1 MPHPRTLTSTV
12 AGMTLEQI
20 LTFFREAEER
30 ERILAPDVLMPMIGE
45 LNVDELEE
53 LLVEDVDVRGVVM

>member
-1 MPHPRTLTSTV
+1 
-12 AGMTLEQI
+12 MTLEQI